1 MPIRRLAERA
11 QHELD
16 QLYAVLDAAW
26 VGTLSVFAP
35 GGPATP
41 GSVMTS
47 GGDDG
52 ALTDTTSAAALPRV
66 QSIPILYGRD
76 GDSILFHGSTGAGTL
91 RALADGAL
99 ATFCVSILDGFVYAA
114 SLFESSANYRSA
126 VLSGPVEVLTG
137 SAAEQAVV
145 TLSERVM
152 PGRPAEVRHST
163 RKEYAATT
171 VLRMPIA
178 TAEWTVKARTGGP
191 GPEPDEDPSIW
202 RGVLPVRT
210 VFGEP
215 EAAPEQHGIP
225 LPGSIVQRLE
235 SGR

>member
-16 QLYAVLDAAW
+16 QLYAVLDATW
-26 VGTLSVFAP
+26 VGALSIVL
-35 GGPATP
+35 P
-41 GSVMTS
+41 GSVDDPGRSGSHTS
-47 GGDDG
+47 T
-52 ALTDTTSAAALPRV
+52 ARV
-66 QSIPILYGRD
+66 QSVPILYGRD